1 MRGVQTAAYNPAK
14 KMLSSGVDVVPDF
27 EVPAVDRNRTS
38 PFPFGG
44 HRFEFRAVGSSQNCS
59 MVNTVLATMTAD
71 AFKTFADAIE
81 GGAKPDAVAQE
92 ALNKHWRVLFD
103 GNGYDPAWL
112 DEANSR
118 GIWRI
123 DSGVDAINMMA
134 SEKNIKLFADMKVLS
149 KDELVA
155 RRDIGLQHYS
165 GIVEME
171 ALCFIDML
179 KQQIIP
185 AIKEAEQDIKAVG
198 GALKAVETG
207 LAAMHHEADDY
218 KKASLARVLRLET
231 MITAREVVD
240 SAEAECPA
248 HLWPVATYKEM
259 LFLDANQDSSG
270 NTI

>member
-71 AFKTFADAIE
+71 AFKNFADAIE

-185 AIKEAEQDIKAVG
+185 AIKEAEQDIKTVG
-198 GALKAVETG
+198 AALKAVETG

-231 MITAREVVD
+231 MITAREAVD